1 MGKGRKKGNSFAARK
16 REQKLGP
23 KPDRRSEP
31 YVEIVKDNLLFE
43 KFYKAQNI
51 CPTEEEFETFLAA
64 IKGFRDEAKALR
76 NIIENDIFQEYTT
89 GFAEINGV
97 KVDEVEKPKC
107 LTWYPDH
114 LAWQLNL
121 TRKNIRSSEHL
132 FKLHNFLISET
143 NAGAIS
149 RQEAVSMIPPVVLDV
164 KPEDKVL
171 DMCAAPGSKT
181 AQLIEA
187 LHSGKE
193 KIPSGFV
200 VANDVDNNRCYMLVH
215 QAKRMNSPCFLVTN
229 YDSSCYPN
237 VLETQADGTT
247 ANLKFDKVLCDVPC
261 SGDGTM
267 RKNPDIW
274 GKWTPAQG
282 NNLHGVQ
289 YRIAKR
295 GAELLK
301 VGGRLVYSTC
311 SMNPIENE
319 AVLQRLISD
328 SEGMTSWLLASKEVD
343 MYKSFDEVPEKLHT
357 VIRPNMFPLPE
368 EEIKKIGL
376 DKCIRIL
383 PHLQNTGSFF
393 VAAIQKKAKLP
404 WEKHEDEK
412 RILSVSTDSEQ
423 PPAKKK
429 RRIYGYKEDPYV
441 FFEEN
446 DPVWE
451 EIQKYYDLDASFNP
465 LCLLTRCSNEKKK
478 NIYFCSD
485 KVKDFVKLN
494 EGTIKIIN
502 TGVKTFARCDNKNM
516 QCRFRLAQEG
526 LPSSNPFIG
535 DQRRLEITKEDL
547 VILLQ
552 CTDPTKPPSYR
563 ELNEVTQEKWLALA
577 PGSCVLKYVD
587 ELFCL
592 YVVGWRGSS
601 SLRAYVDQN
610 DTIHILRLLGAD
622 ISKFEKNKFI
632 LKNEGIKVEENISE
646 DVKEG

>member
-1 MGKGRKKGNSFAARK
+1 M
-16 REQKLGP
+16 
-23 KPDRRSEP
+23 
-31 YVEIVKDNLLFE
+31 
-43 KFYKAQNI
+43 
-51 CPTEEEFETFLAA
+51 
-64 IKGFRDEAKALR
+64 
-76 NIIENDIFQEYTT
+76 
-89 GFAEINGV
+89 
-97 KVDEVEKPKC
+97 
-107 LTWYPDH
+107 
-114 LAWQLNL
+114 
-121 TRKNIRSSEHL
+121 
-132 FKLHNFLISET
+132 
-143 NAGAIS
+143 
-149 RQEAVSMIPPVVLDV
+149 
-164 KPEDKVL
+164 
-171 DMCAAPGSKT
+171 
-181 AQLIEA
+181 
-187 LHSGKE
+187 
-193 KIPSGFV
+193 
-200 VANDVDNNRCYMLVH
+200 
-215 QAKRMNSPCFLVTN
+215 
-229 YDSSCYPN
+229 
-237 VLETQADGTT
+237 
-247 ANLKFDKVLCDVPC
+247 
-261 SGDGTM
+261 
-267 RKNPDIW
+267 
-274 GKWTPAQG
+274 
-282 NNLHGVQ
+282 Q

-328 SEGMTSWLLASKEVD
+328 SEGALEIVDASDLVPTLKYNPGMTSWLLASKEVD

-563 ELNEVTQEKWLALA
+563 ELNEVTQEKWLAL
-577 PGSCVLKYVD
+577 GELNIFLKKIQFKKYV
-587 ELFCL
+587 FRKIF
-592 YVVGWRGSS
+592 V
-601 SLRAYVDQN
+601 
-610 DTIHILRLLGAD
+610 I
-622 ISKFEKNKFI
+622 
-632 LKNEGIKVEENISE
+632 
-646 DVKEG
+646 